1 MPPGSPWERNED
13 TTFDTS
19 SLSWDTEDIAP
30 QDEATV
36 PETWDEGEE
45 EASRTSSSEVWTTAN
60 EESTAGEEEDDSLPE
75 LVSGSEDSGYEF
87 INTPKN
93 QEQETEAKEEP
104 NKDTSDKVKKDKQ
117 NDIDEE
123 QELEDSIEFILNM
136 EDPNYKEPEPCIGLT
151 CPLTGEQYY
160 VD

>member
-1 MPPGSPWERNED
+1 MPGTR
-13 TTFDTS
+13 
-19 SLSWDTEDIAP
+19 
-30 QDEATV
+30 
-36 PETWDEGEE
+36 GEE
-45 EASRTSSSEVWTTAN
+45 TSETSDEIWTTAN

-87 INTPKN
+87 LNTPNNNEK
-93 QEQETEAKEEP
+93 EFKDTTAEEEP
-104 NKDTSDKVKKDKQ
+104 SEVTSDKTKKDI
-117 NDIDEE
+117 NEDVDEGE
-123 QELEDSIEFILNM
+123 KRELEESIEFILNM

>member
-1 MPPGSPWERNED
+1 MGNSTKGD
-13 TTFDTS
+13 LYTY
-19 SLSWDTEDIAP
+19 IH
-30 QDEATV
+30 
-36 PETWDEGEE
+36 
-45 EASRTSSSEVWTTAN
+45 SRTSSEEVWTTAN
-60 EESTAGEEEDDSLPE
+60 EESTAGEEEEDDSIPE

-87 INTPKN
+87 LNTPTN
-93 QEQETEAKEEP
+93 QGKEFNDTTAEEEP
-104 NKDTSDKVKKDKQ
+104 NEVTNRKVKSDRN

-123 QELEDSIEFILNM
+123 KELEDSIEFILNM